1 MLLLAPN
8 ASRLHGVP
16 MQFLSDNAARVHPR
30 VWAAMQTADAPD
42 TPYDTDALSKRMDA
56 AFSALFGRDCAAIW
70 VGTGTAA
77 NCLAL
82 ATMVEPHGGVICHR
96 EAHIESDECGAPGFY
111 LHGAKLLLADG
122 EGAKLTVQGIEAVL
136 AGITR
141 GIHQVQAHAISL
153 TQVSEYGLAYAPQE
167 LAAIGAL
174 AKAQGLG
181 LHIDGAR
188 FANAVAHL
196 GCTPAEAAGPCD
208 ALSFGCT
215 KNGAMDADAI
225 VFFDPAKADLARW
238 RRKRA
243 GHLHSKGRFLAAQIL
258 ALIEGDLWL
267 DLARDANAAAAEVA
281 SGAGG
286 RLLFA
291 AQSNELF
298 VRLGPAERAAL
309 RAQGFAFYD
318 WDDALIRLV
327 TSWDTRAE
335 HASAL
340 SKAIAAL

>member
-1 MLLLAPN
+1 
-8 ASRLHGVP
+8 

-30 VWAAMQTADAPD
+30 VWAAMQAADAPD
-42 TPYDTDALSKRMDA
+42 TPYDTDTLSRRMDE
-56 AFSALFGRDCAAIW
+56 AFSALFGRDCAALW

-82 ATMVEPHGGVICHR
+82 TTMVEPHGGVVCHR
-96 EAHIESDECGAPGFY
+96 ESHIESDEGGAPGFY

-122 EGAKLTVQGIEAVL
+122 VGAKLTADGIESVL

-153 TQVSEYGLAYAPQE
+153 TQVSEYGLAYAPEE

-174 AKAQGLG
+174 AQDRELG

-225 VFFDPAKADLARW
+225 VFFDPAKADLARR

-267 DLARDANAAAAEVA
+267 ELARGANAAAAEVA
-281 SGAGG
+281 SGASE
-286 RLLFA
+286 RLLFTP
-291 AQSNELF
+291 QSNELF
-298 VRLGPAERAAL
+298 VRLSGVERAAL

-318 WDDALIRLV
+318 WDDTTIRLV
-327 TSWDTRAE
+327 TSWDTRPE
-335 HASAL
+335 HATAL
-340 SKAIAAL
+340 GKAIAAL